1 MASTRNKN
9 MPGEYCL
16 RQMSNMHST
25 NFMTYHGAALNKTN
39 LLPCA
44 GVLHGKVPN
53 TVLSKNSTDV
63 ESFLLGINSSN
74 LVDPTPQFNAKLK
87 CHGLLSFYPRLQP
100 SLPPPL
106 VIEGCQRPVIFRR

>member
-16 RQMSNMHST
+16 HQMSNKHST
-25 NFMTYHGAALNKTN
+25 NYNTYKGAAINKIN

-44 GVLHGKVPN
+44 GILTGPTPN
-53 TVLSKNSTDV
+53 TVLSKNATDI

-74 LVDPTPQFNAKLK
+74 LVDPTPPFNAKLK
-87 CHGLLSFYPRLQP
+87 CNGLLSFYNRLQP
-100 SLPPPL
+100 LLPTPM
-106 VIEGCQRPVIFRR
+106 VIEGCQRPTIFRR

>member
-1 MASTRNKN
+1 MIFYTGKVLWTRITI
-9 MPGEYCL
+9 G
-16 RQMSNMHST
+16 
-25 NFMTYHGAALNKTN
+25 LNKTN
-39 LLPCA
+39 FLPCA

-53 TVLSKNSTDV
+53 NVLSKNSTDV

-87 CHGLLSFYPRLQP
+87 CHKLLSFYPRLQP
-100 SLPPPL
+100 SLPTPL

>member
-53 TVLSKNSTDV
+53 TVLSENSTSGLWC
-63 ESFLLGINSSN
+63 ELFPQSN
-74 LVDPTPQFNAKLK
+74 L
-87 CHGLLSFYPRLQP
+87 P
-100 SLPPPL
+100 SPLPFDEQNDE
-106 VIEGCQRPVIFRR
+106 IEEMMSDLYRGDKTLH